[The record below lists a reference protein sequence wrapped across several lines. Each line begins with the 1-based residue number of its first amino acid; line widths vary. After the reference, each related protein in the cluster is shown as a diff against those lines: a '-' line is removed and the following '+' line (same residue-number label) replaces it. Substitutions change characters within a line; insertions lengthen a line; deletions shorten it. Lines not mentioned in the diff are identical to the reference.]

1 MHSALIAHDDDM
13 PDDMFCADAVDPR
26 TEVDPVADEK
36 STLVGF
42 LQWQRDTLALK
53 CSGLDPEAMARRSVA
68 PSVMSLLGVLRH
80 MAEVE
85 HDWFRAGMAGEPSA
99 PHYRTADD
107 PDADWNGAAADPVLV
122 TQAWDVWRSEIA
134 HSEQFV
140 AEAPDLDITGIERW
154 RGATSLRWVLVHLIE
169 EYARHVG
176 HADLLRE
183 RIDGAV
189 GQ

>member
-1 MHSALIAHDDDM
+1 MSDDM
-13 PDDMFCADAVDPR
+13 YLADEVDPR
-26 TEVDPVADEK
+26 TEVDLVADEK

-53 CSGLDPEAMARRSVA
+53 CSGLQAEAMALRSVE
-68 PSVMSLLGVLRH
+68 PSAMSLLGMLRH

-85 HDWFRAGMAGEPSA
+85 RDWFRVVMGGEAPA

-107 PDADWNGAAADPVLV
+107 PDGDWNGAAADPVLV
-122 TQAWDVWRSEIA
+122 TQAWHVWRSEMA

-140 AEAPDLDITGIERW
+140 AEAPDLDITGIDRW
-154 RGATSLRWVLVHLIE
+154 RGEVSLRWVLVHVIE